1 MAPEPVLQRPPELGR
16 ELQGHVDVADDVGVR
31 ALLRRHDERA
41 PAGPRAVGGGAR
53 KRARG
58 DARLAVLVAR
68 GEARRADLDLA
79 EGRVVVRG
87 VVEGEHDLVV
97 GVDDAQAHVAA
108 EVELRVA
115 VGRVLE
121 PSAGLEARPLRR
133 GPEHAVGVAVAADG
147 ADDAAGARP
156 RRAEH
161 VHGLPELAELEG
173 READGDGDLGDG
185 VVVAVEVALVDPRA
199 DPEVADVV
207 AERADRGPRPRL
219 GEALGHGRAP
229 PAAEPPRA
237 RAPRARRRVGPAA
250 QRRGDAVGLVARRDA
265 PPEREPGR
273 RGDVRGE
280 ALARVVG
287 EAQLA
292 EARVR
297 RAAAA
302 AAVLARRLEHEGDL
316 DLAQDLV
323 ADDAQVAREA
333 RPHDPEPQGA
343 RRVGLGH
350 EHGEVLGHPRV
361 LVAAAA
367 SAAALGRRDDA
378 AAELEL
384 DVGPP
389 PQLPRRAPQR
399 ALEAPRVERLH
410 AQHRRVALR
419 VSHAPRPRRV
429 VPPPALERRGPVVDE
444 VRAVV
449 AEAEAA
455 RPVVVVA
462 GRAEQRRQR
471 RAKKTVAR
479 ARPARLAA
487 RGGLRRAAVLV
498 VAVAPPEEHL
508 ERLVA
513 EERLAE
519 LRRAVRARQVG
530 QRRRVEARGVRDGGR
545 RVVAELDG
553 VRGREDLVA
562 QQPQQLRRALVAGAP
577 RERLERAA
585 AQRDLP
591 TSRVPA
597 RVARKNRRRARR
609 APRPRG
615 GRTCRRRP
623 RPRRRAAARTS
634 RCRRGT

>member
-1 MAPEPVLQRPPELGR
+1 MESSRSTPMASSWR
-16 ELQGHVDVADDVGVR
+16 
-31 ALLRRHDERA
+31 LRRPGKLSA
-41 PAGPRAVGGGAR
+41 S
-53 KRARG
+53 
-58 DARLAVLVAR
+58 
-68 GEARRADLDLA
+68 
-79 EGRVVVRG
+79 
-87 VVEGEHDLVV
+87 
-97 GVDDAQAHVAA
+97 AA
-108 EVELRVA
+108 K
-115 VGRVLE
+115 
-121 PSAGLEARPLRR
+121 SAAN
-133 GPEHAVGVAVAADG
+133 
-147 ADDAAGARP
+147 
-156 RRAEH
+156 
-161 VHGLPELAELEG
+161 
-173 READGDGDLGDG
+173 
-185 VVVAVEVALVDPRA
+185 
-199 DPEVADVV
+199 
-207 AERADRGPRPRL
+207 
-219 GEALGHGRAP
+219 
-229 PAAEPPRA
+229 
-237 RAPRARRRVGPAA
+237 
-250 QRRGDAVGLVARRDA
+250 
-265 PPEREPGR
+265 
-273 RGDVRGE
+273 
-280 ALARVVG
+280 
-287 EAQLA
+287 
-292 EARVR
+292 
-297 RAAAA
+297 
-302 AAVLARRLEHEGDL
+302 
-316 DLAQDLV
+316 
-323 ADDAQVAREA
+323 
-333 RPHDPEPQGA
+333 
-343 RRVGLGH
+343 
-350 EHGEVLGHPRV
+350 GEVLGHPRV

-367 SAAALGRRDDA
+367 SAAALGGRDDA

-419 VSHAPRPRRV
+419 VAHAPRPRRV
-429 VPPPALERRGPVVDE
+429 VSALERRGPVVDE

-471 RAKKTVAR
+471 GAKKAVAR

-508 ERLVA
+508 ERLVP

-519 LRRAVRARQVG
+519 LGRAVRARQVG

-597 RVARKNRRRARR
+597 RIARTNRRRARR